1 MKTHILIMACAM
13 ALTLPAMD
21 KSFADGAV
29 YPGDVD
35 KPFKLINDPEY
46 KGHVIEAC
54 HAYMEAV
61 DATRNPE
68 LAPSLSESECREKL
82 AAAREELMKRVEMY
96 PDEINDTDWG
106 HHAFETSP
114 FFAAVY
120 GNDLDL
126 VVFMVKRGALPFV
139 PEYCYNG
146 LELSFDLRSYL
157 FQMRNRYNVLEIML
171 KARKAGI
178 EIEGKEPTRPD
189 PPRR

>member
-1 MKTHILIMACAM
+1 MACAM

-35 KPFKLINDPEY
+35 KPFKLINDPKY

>member
-1 MKTHILIMACAM
+1 MLTLACAIT
-13 ALTLPAMD
+13 LTLPAMD
-21 KSFADGAV
+21 KAYADGAV

-61 DATRNPE
+61 DAMRNPE
-68 LAPSLSESECREKL
+68 SALSAREREEKL

-146 LELSFDLRSYL
+146 
-157 FQMRNRYNVLEIML
+157 
-171 KARKAGI
+171 
-178 EIEGKEPTRPD
+178 
-189 PPRR
+189 